1 VAEKAVQPII
11 KKIKKVTGHGA
22 HGGVW
27 KLAYADFV
35 TAMMAFFLLMW
46 LLNVTSEEM
55 KSGIAQYFSP
65 EAVSTSSNGSGD
77 VFFGLTISVDQPM
90 EAQSIGTAVI
100 VPLPE
105 ANRSGQG
112 GGAAGETGTQ
122 KGTADAGAAGNEAGG
137 PGAAAVVVGQATAGQ
152 ATASGSSGNGTGS
165 AAGNAGPNGTA
176 AGGENQ
182 NQSQTQFQL
191 PSPTQPKDGQP
202 QAGTQPQGPGSDTA
216 NQAKRD
222 NNDAIAKDLRET
234 LNAAL
239 RDAPAGGITAEN
251 VKVTTEAEGVMIEIG
266 DTPNAAMFEIGKSV
280 LLPTSTQFIQ
290 KLAEVL
296 KSRPEPIMIYGHTDG
311 RQYPDTAAFTNWEL
325 SANRANEARRS
336 LIAAGL
342 RSERIVRV
350 AANADRF
357 LKDTQ
362 NPLAAENRR
371 IQILLRT

>member
-1 VAEKAVQPII
+1 
-11 KKIKKVTGHGA
+11 
-22 HGGVW
+22 
-27 KLAYADFV
+27 
-35 TAMMAFFLLMW
+35 MMAFFLLMW

-55 KSGIAQYFSP
+55 KSGLAQYFSP

-100 VPLPE
+100 IPLPE

-122 KGTADAGAAGNEAGG
+122 KGTAEAGAAGNESGGAGV
-137 PGAAAVVVGQATAGQ
+137 AAVVVGQATAGK
-152 ATASGSSGNGTGS
+152 TTTNGSSGAGAGTGGGS
-165 AAGNAGPNGTA
+165 GGQSGTA
-176 AGGENQ
+176 TGGENNAQ
-182 NQSQTQFQL
+182 GPSQAPAQGQTQAQA
-191 PSPTQPKDGQP
+191 QAQAQGQAQDGQM
-202 QAGTQPQGPGSDTA
+202 QVGILPQGPSSDVA
-216 NQAKRD
+216 SQARRD
-222 NNDAIAKDLRET
+222 SNDAIAKNLRET

-239 RDAPAGGITAEN
+239 KDAPAGGITAEN
-251 VKVTTEAEGVMIEIG
+251 VQVTTEAEGVMIEIG

-280 LLPTSTQFIQ
+280 LQPTSTAFLR
-290 KLAEVL
+290 KLADVL

-325 SANRANEARRS
+325 SADRANEARRS
-336 LIAAGL
+336 LIAAGI
-342 RSERIVRV
+342 RSDRIVRV
-350 AANADRF
+350 VANADRF

-362 NPLAAENRR
+362 NPLAAQNRR

>member
-1 VAEKAVQPII
+1 MAEKAVQPII

-55 KSGIAQYFSP
+55 KSGLAQYFSP

-100 VPLPE
+100 IPLPE

-122 KGTADAGAAGNEAGG
+122 KGTAEAGAAGNESGGAGV
-137 PGAAAVVVGQATAGQ
+137 AAVVVGQATAGK
-152 ATASGSSGNGTGS
+152 TTTNGSSGAGAGTGGGS
-165 AAGNAGPNGTA
+165 GGQSGTS
-176 AGGENQ
+176 AGGENTAQ
-182 NQSQTQFQL
+182 GTSQAQAQA
-191 PSPTQPKDGQP
+191 QAQGGQM
-202 QAGTQPQGPGSDTA
+202 QVESLPQGPGSDVA
-216 NQAKRD
+216 NQARRD
-222 NNDAIAKDLRET
+222 SNDAIAQNLRET

-239 RDAPAGGITAEN
+239 KDAPAGGITAEN

-280 LLPTSTQFIQ
+280 LQPTSTQFLR
-290 KLAEVL
+290 KLADVL

-325 SANRANEARRS
+325 SADRANEARRS
-336 LIAAGL
+336 LITAGI
-342 RSERIVRV
+342 RSDRIVRV
-350 AANADRF
+350 VANADRF

-362 NPLAAENRR
+362 NPLAAQNRR

>member
-1 VAEKAVQPII
+1 VADKAVQPII
-11 KKIKKVTGHGA
+11 KKIKKVSGHGA

-65 EAVSTSSNGSGD
+65 EAVSSSSNGSGD

-90 EAQSIGTAVI
+90 EAQAIGTAVI

-122 KGTADAGAAGNEAGG
+122 KGTADAGASGSEAGG
-137 PGAAAVVVGQATAGQ
+137 PGTAAVVVGQATAGQ
-152 ATASGSSGNGTGS
+152 ATASGSSGEGTGS
-165 AAGNAGPNGTA
+165 GSGNTGQSGTA

-182 NQSQTQFQL
+182 NQSQALFQL
-191 PSPTQPKDGQP
+191 PPPTQPQDGQP
-202 QAGTQPQGPGSDTA
+202 QAGTQPQGPSSDIA

-222 NNDAIAKDLRET
+222 SNDAIAKDLRET

-280 LLPTSTQFIQ
+280 LLPTSTQFLQ

-311 RQYPDTAAFTNWEL
+311 RQYPETAAFTNWEL

-336 LIAAGL
+336 LIAAGFH
-342 RSERIVRV
+342 SDRIVRV
-350 AANADRF
+350 VANADRF

>member
-55 KSGIAQYFSP
+55 KSGLAQYFSP

-100 VPLPE
+100 IPLPE

-122 KGTADAGAAGNEAGG
+122 KGTAEAGAAGNESGGAGV
-137 PGAAAVVVGQATAGQ
+137 AAVVVGQATAGK
-152 ATASGSSGNGTGS
+152 TTTNGSSGAGAGTGGGS
-165 AAGNAGPNGTA
+165 GGQSGTS
-176 AGGENQ
+176 AGGENTAQ
-182 NQSQTQFQL
+182 GTSQAQAQA
-191 PSPTQPKDGQP
+191 QAQGGQM
-202 QAGTQPQGPGSDTA
+202 QVESLPQGPGSDVA
-216 NQAKRD
+216 NQARRD
-222 NNDAIAKDLRET
+222 SNDAIAQNLRET

-239 RDAPAGGITAEN
+239 KDAPAGGITAEN

-280 LLPTSTQFIQ
+280 LQPTSTQFLR
-290 KLAEVL
+290 KLADVL

-325 SANRANEARRS
+325 SADRANEARRS
-336 LIAAGL
+336 LITAGI
-342 RSERIVRV
+342 RSDRIVRV
-350 AANADRF
+350 VANADRF

-362 NPLAAENRR
+362 NPLAAQNRR